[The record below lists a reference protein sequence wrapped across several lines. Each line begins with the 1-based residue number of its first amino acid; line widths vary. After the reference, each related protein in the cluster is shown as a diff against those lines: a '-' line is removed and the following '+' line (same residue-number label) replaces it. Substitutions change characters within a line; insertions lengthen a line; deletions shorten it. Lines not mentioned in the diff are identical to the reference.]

1 MRYSFDAI
9 NTKGICDKIKHTIDR
24 DLKMDP
30 SYLQITAQMNV
41 EKNVV
46 DINKKIQLLV
56 LAFLTNY

>member
-41 EKNVV
+41 KKNVV

>member
-41 EKNVV
+41 KKNVA